1 MGSTSRV
8 IPHIDPQPEGG
19 ANVEFVVPE
28 DPLITAGV
36 GRIRMRVFER
46 GVGETLSCGTGTV
59 AAALAVRSWAGGAP
73 HEWRVEVPGGVLGV
87 SMFEMGGQERVALSG
102 PATLV
107 YSGTVTL
114 A

>member
-1 MGSTSRV
+1 MAG
-8 IPHIDPQPEGG
+8 
-19 ANVEFVVPE
+19 
-28 DPLITAGV
+28 GV

-73 HEWRVEVPGGVLGV
+73 NAWRVEVAGGVLGV
-87 SMFEMGGQERVALSG
+87 TMSDADADGEHVALSG